1 MDGGVAHDA
10 LLADVLAARLELR
23 LDERDDLARLLE
35 QGVGDGQDLRQR
47 DEGDVDGGKVEG
59 LADHLRRDCA
69 DVRALHVAD
78 ARVGTQLPGQLAV
91 ADIDGVDL
99 LRAVLQHAVSEAAR
113 RGADVGRCLVLQ
125 PHAEFLHRLL
135 ELEAAAADVGDVV
148 AEQPYLGL
156 GLDRR
161 AGLVDLLPVDKD
173 LARHDHALRALAA
186 AGQSPLDEQDVQ
198 SFFCHSLTL
207 LFLSTILYHACI
219 MRSRPAGSATR
230 GCARPSHRAAGRR
243 AIRAHGAC
251 PAR

>member
-1 MDGGVAHDA
+1 MGALFPYHALFPNQFPAGFKLGLDETNSFAALFQQPIQDRQHQLKRNKGNINRSKIQQLRYLFFGNMTDIDA
-10 LLADVLAARLELR
+10 L
-23 LDERDDLARLLE
+23 
-35 QGVGDGQDLRQR
+35 Q
-47 DEGDVDGGKVEG
+47 VDN
-59 LADHLRRDCA
+59 
-69 DVRALHVAD
+69 ALITAKF
-78 ARVGTQLPGQLAV
+78 PSQLAV

-161 AGLVDLLPVDKD
+161 AGLVDLLPVDED

-186 AGQSPLDEQDVQ
+186 AGQPPLDEQDVQ

-219 MRSRPAGSATR
+219 MRSRPAGSAAR
-230 GCARPSHRAAGRR
+230 GCARPSHRAAGR
-243 AIRAHGAC
+243 
-251 PAR
+251 